1 MLNANP
7 THSITELI
15 NPANGIVAIPNMDPI
30 ISQNE
35 LNKNVVKILI
45 LKLSL
50 SSNQSNKS

>member
-15 NPANGIVAIPNMDPI
+15 NPANGIVAIPNIDPI